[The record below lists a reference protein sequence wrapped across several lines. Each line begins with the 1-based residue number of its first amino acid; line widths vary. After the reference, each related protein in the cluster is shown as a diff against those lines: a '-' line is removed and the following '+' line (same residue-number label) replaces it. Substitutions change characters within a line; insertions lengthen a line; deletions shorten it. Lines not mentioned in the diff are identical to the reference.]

1 MSEYSICNDAG
12 DCVVFTIRPDGS
24 GGFVFDVWV
33 DCETGHFVADI
44 VTNAGTYQ
52 HMDVAAQAAIS
63 YAWSWFSANDCAP
76 APEDW
81 DVQVRAIRNDLNWS
95 TWVAAAENHAA
106 SMRLVKAFCGFT
118 EDE

>member
-12 DCVVFTIRPDGS
+12 DCVVFTIRPNGS

-33 DCETGHFVADI
+33 ECESSHFVADV

-63 YAWSWFSANDCAP
+63 YAWSWFSDNRCIP
-76 APEDW
+76 RDW
-81 DVQVRAIRNDLNWS
+81 DVQVGAIL
-95 TWVAAAENHAA
+95 EG
-106 SMRLVKAFCGFT
+106 L
-118 EDE
+118 